1 MIVCM
6 VTTLSGDTVSR
17 LTRARKLGG
26 LSGRQLSQ
34 LAGVADGFA
43 SMIERGVSR
52 APAFGVIVAF
62 ARVLGVSLDWLAR
75 GVDPQPTAEQIKAA
89 VEAARASRARRPP
102 EAPAPVAA

>member
-1 MIVCM
+1 M

-52 APAFGVIVAF
+52 APSFGVMDAF
-62 ARVLGVSLDWLAR
+62 ALVLGVSLDWLAH
-75 GVDPQPTAEQIKAA
+75 GIGPEPTAEQIKAA
-89 VEAARASRARRPP
+89 VEAARAARAHEPP
-102 EAPAPVAA
+102 TATVAA